1 MSLAADLIAEGVRA
15 ERAGAL
21 DRALEAYQSAAA
33 QADNPETQARALTH
47 QADVHR
53 SRCQWE
59 ASLEAVG
66 RAQDVARAAN
76 LTELLAEAV
85 IAEVNL
91 LISRGDPGAAIEK
104 CERIA
109 ESSSDSRLR
118 GIALQNLGTIR
129 AQHGQA
135 PAAERAFRE
144 SLGNFQKAGYRRG
157 EAIALNN
164 LGRLAIDTS
173 DATGALPLLQRAL
186 ALGREVEDSELIAI
200 TSLNIAWA
208 LCASGGNVDRAQD
221 LAMAALGHFSACD
234 NHWREIECLRLIGEI
249 NERCL
254 DAANAERCYECALRL
269 AEEIKSDVE
278 VRLTRE
284 RLARLRG
291 SHPAARRVT

>member
-1 MSLAADLIAEGVRA
+1 MSVAADLIAEGVRA

-21 DRALEAYQSAAA
+21 DRALEAYQAAAA
-33 QADNPETQARALTH
+33 QADSPDIQARALTH

-59 ASLEAVG
+59 ASLEAAG
-66 RAQDVARAAN
+66 RAQEVARAAN
-76 LTELLAEAV
+76 LPELLAEAV

-186 ALGREVEDSELIAI
+186 DLGREVEDSDLIAI

-208 LCASGGNVDRAQD
+208 LCASGGNMDRAQD
-221 LAMAALGHFSACD
+221 LAMAALGYFSACD

-249 NERCL
+249 NEQGL
-254 DAANAERCYECALRL
+254 DAVNAERCYECALRL
-269 AEEIKSDVE
+269 AEEIRSDVE

-284 RLARLRG
+284 RLDLLRG
-291 SHPAARRVT
+291 SHPVARRVT